1 MQEAN
6 EFQNTTQNTIQN
18 TIIIK
23 KDQFDKFYTKN
34 SVAKFCVEKLL
45 NYVCDDYLFIE
56 PSAGSGAF
64 CDALLDSNINNIYA
78 IDIQPTKNSI
88 EKNNVLYPIY
98 AKDFF
103 NFNPT
108 DPQKLVFIGN
118 PPFGKCANMAV
129 KFFNHAASFL
139 QTEIIA
145 FIVPKTF
152 QKISI
157 HNKLNV
163 SFAIVSECELPKN
176 SFLLN
181 GQSYDVPCVFQIWQ
195 RCNAPR
201 VALKLFE
208 EKYLKFVTKS
218 EADFAIRRVGGNA
231 GKVLQGL
238 EHNPSTT
245 YFCKELMPNT
255 KNIIEGIDFS
265 QIANAT
271 AGVRSISKLEIQMAI
286 NKYYNEI

>member
-1 MQEAN
+1 MNNMQT
-6 EFQNTTQNTIQN
+6 EFQNTTQNTV
-18 TIIIK
+18 IIK

-45 NYVCDDYLFIE
+45 NYACDDYLFIE

-64 CDALLDSNINNIYA
+64 CDALLDFGVKNFRA
-78 IDIQPTKNSI
+78 FDIQPTPKRNSAY
-88 EKNNVLYPIY
+88 LIY
-98 AKDFF
+98 QRDFF
-103 NFNPT
+103 VYKPHGE
-108 DPQKLVFIGN
+108 QKLAFIGN

-163 SFAIVSECELPKN
+163 SFAIVSECELLKN

-195 RCNAPR
+195 RCNTPR

-245 YFCKELMPNT
+245 YFCKVLIPDI
-255 KNIIEGIDFS
+255 KRIVGSIDFS